1 MATSGKS
8 FKSIEHALLPRLESK
23 DPTQAQKLT
32 FYGLMPSLIDQ
43 HKSTDVIHAENE
55 TMMA

>member
-1 MATSGKS
+1 MPTSGKS
-8 FKSIEHALLPRLESK
+8 FKSIESK

-43 HKSTDVIHAENE
+43 HKSTHVHVVHAENE
-55 TMMA
+55 AMMA